1 MPASGRAIRVNG
13 MNLYRRRN
21 ARVTGIWTQFDGVGM
36 TQRLGATPRL
46 TLGSGDRRMPSS
58 IGIPE

>member
-36 TQRLGATPRL
+36 TQRLGATPA
-46 TLGSGDRRMPSS
+46 
-58 IGIPE
+58 